1 MSIVKKKTAE
11 EASNSDTGNVRA
23 VKLVRDLIGRAAA
36 LEQSDL
42 EARCKASLLQAKE
55 DDFVAK
61 HETII
66 WNNKTQEKNILDMIS
81 NAMTLMTPDQKKNH
95 AIRFGFEEEAP
106 SSSSSMF
113 GRRITWNFVGTAKTS
128 FLNAVGAV
136 SNVGNSMHG
145 GAPVPAAESHDYED
159 VISEEILRAPITEI
173 CVIQRGEPVPAGFYR
188 LTRTPSNKKANMN
201 SGSNGHHLY
210 LCLKKDTARDAIPL
224 TALVVIFPDRGE
236 TVPPGFFVA
245 RHDKLACNLNSGTN
259 AERVHLCYRK
269 ERSGNPIIDIQVI
282 LTGRS
287 EDPPKSFNVIDKSP
301 TNLPANLNQ
310 GTTGGRITLC
320 YRQSLTRF
328 DCLLNN
334 EKPTAALLKSLTA
347 PTILPNPAAT
357 AITALPSIAEGD
369 LLQSQ
374 SQSMTT
380 ATNRP
385 TNHSAP
391 PLPTTSNSFSYG
403 GNTNNSGKGNYNNS
417 SNSNNTSGNSNNSSG
432 NSGNLFSGGG
442 SGGKAAPAGSPLTAS
457 HMSLASLSAGKD
469 PLSHTY
475 RHTYTPSQPP
485 TCPWPASRQV
495 KTPSHIHTDIHTPPH
510 SLPHV
515 PGQPLGR

>member
-1 MSIVKKKTAE
+1 MSIINKIATDAV
-11 EASNSDTGNVRA
+11 SQSDTGNARA

-113 GRRITWNFVGTAKTS
+113 GRRITWNFVGTARTS

-136 SNVGNSMHG
+136 SSVGSSIHG

-173 CVIQRGEPVPAGFYR
+173 CIIQRGEPVPAGFYR
-188 LTRTPSNKKANMN
+188 LTRTPSNRKANLN
-201 SGSNGHHLY
+201 AGSNGHHLY
-210 LCLKKDTARDAIPL
+210 LCMKKDTARDAIPL

-282 LTGRS
+282 LTGRN

-310 GTTGGRITLC
+310 GTTGGKLTLC
-320 YRQSLTRF
+320 YRQSLARF

-334 EKPTAALLKSLTA
+334 EKPSVALLKSLTA
-347 PTILPNPAAT
+347 QPILQPNPTAT
-357 AITALPSIAEGD
+357 GVSVLSSIAEGGS
-369 LLQSQ
+369 SQ
-374 SQSMTT
+374 SQTLTT
-380 ATNRP
+380 TNR
-385 TNHSAP
+385 TASVLP
-391 PLPTTSNSFSYG
+391 PSTTTTTTTTTTSNNYSS
-403 GNTNNSGKGNYNNS
+403 NNSNNNSNNNSGNHSNSNVGISSSTSNSNS
-417 SNSNNTSGNSNNSSG
+417 SN
-432 NSGNLFSGGG
+432 LFGGG
-442 SGGKAAPAGSPLTAS
+442 SAAKASTGSPLTAS
-457 HMSLASLSAGKD
+457 NMSLASLSAGNTTTAYNNTNT
-469 PLSHTY
+469 LH
-475 RHTYTPSQPP
+475 PSL
-485 TCPWPASRQV
+485 
-495 KTPSHIHTDIHTPPH
+495 I
-510 SLPHV
+510 
-515 PGQPLGR
+515 